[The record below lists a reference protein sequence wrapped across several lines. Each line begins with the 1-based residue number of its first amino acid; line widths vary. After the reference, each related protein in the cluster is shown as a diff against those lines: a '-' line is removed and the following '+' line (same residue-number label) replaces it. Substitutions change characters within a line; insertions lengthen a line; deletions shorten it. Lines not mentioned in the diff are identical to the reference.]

1 MLLMFDMLI
10 YPGTVFTANH
20 FCIFSQKHTTQK
32 FLMAVGI
39 LLPFVCV
46 SKVKTDLMLFPDA
59 HKIKGND
66 TDLF

>member
-1 MLLMFDMLI
+1 
-10 YPGTVFTANH
+10 
-20 FCIFSQKHTTQK
+20 
-32 FLMAVGI
+32 MAVGI

-66 TDLF
+66 TDLFWFNKLNFNVQQLFKTFDISTIWFIYLA